1 VFIILSR
8 TVNPVMFITLL
19 LLGEFGIDIPIPNTR
34 TQIEARFG
42 SATREW
48 RDEVFLG
55 FSF

>member
-1 VFIILSR
+1 
-8 TVNPVMFITLL
+8 MFITLL